1 MTPNFPQKSLQAG
14 LEPPVLKA
22 WLAQAG
28 LNKALLSR
36 AHSEGPGNVFASGG
50 ASAAQSHDLLLNREP
65 DDEAGEEKS
74 LDALLLGQ
82 PRSILGSHREE
93 HT

>member
-1 MTPNFPQKSLQAG
+1 MTPNLPQKSLQAG

-36 AHSEGPGNVFASGG
+36 AHSEGPGNVFTGG
-50 ASAAQSHDLLLNREP
+50 GVSAAWSHDLLLNHK
-65 DDEAGEEKS
+65 AGEESS
-74 LDALLLGQ
+74 LDDLVLGQ
-82 PRSILGSHREE
+82 PRSILGTYRKEY
-93 HT
+93 TY

>member
-1 MTPNFPQKSLQAG
+1 MTPNLPQKSLQAG

-36 AHSEGPGNVFASGG
+36 AHSEGPGNVFTGGG
-50 ASAAQSHDLLLNREP
+50 ASAAWFHDLLLNH
-65 DDEAGEEKS
+65 EAGEESS
-74 LDALLLGQ
+74 LDYLLLGQ
-82 PRSILGSHREE
+82 PRSILGSYREE
-93 HT
+93 HTY